1 MTQLSDSAAA
11 MHSLYMQRATKS
23 LDHPDRASL
32 DEEVA
37 VPQSK
42 YATSKVH
49 DGIVMIAVED

>member
-1 MTQLSDSAAA
+1 MILLAA

-32 DEEVA
+32 DEVA

-49 DGIVMIAVED
+49 DDIVMIAVED